1 MVPAYEIPVW
11 MEETDT
17 GVVLSVQVM
26 AQGSRERV
34 IGLEGSSLLVT
45 LDSDGVDGQANTMLV
60 RFLAEALAISSVQ
73 INVIA
78 GGSGKTKRVQIEAVK
93 PALVSMRLS
102 PK

>member
-11 MEETDT
+11 MEETDS
-17 GVVLSVQVM
+17 GVVLSIQVM
-26 AQGSRERV
+26 AQASRDRV
-34 IGLEGSSLLVT
+34 TGLEGSSLLVT
-45 LDSDGVDGQANTMLV
+45 LNADSVDGQANTMLV
-60 RFLAEALAISSVQ
+60 RFLAEALSISSAQ
-73 INVIA
+73 IDVIA